1 MTVAG
6 KATRPTGPSDPSNAA
21 VRGAGVCVL
30 CSCNT
35 CLGAAAAT
43 RSLRVGVR
51 VRALDES
58 ALRRR
63 VPRHGD
69 RAQSL
74 KPAKSMLRTIFKAFK
89 KSNTLI

>member
-1 MTVAG
+1 M
-6 KATRPTGPSDPSNAA
+6 A

-30 CSCNT
+30 YSCNT
-35 CLGAAAAT
+35 CLGVAAVMQGL
-43 RSLRVGVR
+43 RSGLS
-51 VRALDES
+51 ALGKP

-74 KPAKSMLRTIFKAFK
+74 KPAGNVPCTLFKASQ
-89 KSNTLI
+89 KSTSLVQTPNHLCYTQEGMLGY

>member
-1 MTVAG
+1 M
-6 KATRPTGPSDPSNAA
+6 
-21 VRGAGVCVL
+21 L
-30 CSCNT
+30 YSCNT

-43 RSLRVGVR
+43 RSLRGGAR
-51 VRALDES
+51 ARALDEP

-69 RAQSL
+69 HAQSL
-74 KPAKSMLRTIFKAFK
+74 KPAKSMLRTIFKAFE